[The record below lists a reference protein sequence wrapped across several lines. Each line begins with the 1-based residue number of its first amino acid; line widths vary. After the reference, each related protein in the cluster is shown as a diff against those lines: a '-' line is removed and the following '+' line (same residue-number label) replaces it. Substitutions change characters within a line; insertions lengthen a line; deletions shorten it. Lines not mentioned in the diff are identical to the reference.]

1 MGIIETDRLTKV
13 YSGGVVALS
22 DATIEIEKGEIFA
35 LLGPNG
41 AGKTTLFKSLLSIVS
56 VTRGDA
62 HINGIPI
69 TNPESRK
76 SIGYLPENHRFPEHH
91 TGGSLLQSTAHLYG
105 IGGSSSSARI
115 ESLLELVGMSKWK
128 KTKLRKY
135 SKGMTQRIG
144 LAQALIPDP
153 DILMLDEPTDG
164 VDPVGK
170 IEIRNALKQIKSE
183 GKTIF
188 INSHLLSEV
197 ESVADR
203 VAILVGGK
211 VRRIGSVDELT
222 SRKSQYEIE
231 AAFDETDFD
240 FETIKGRLLEDAGNR
255 IVVELTDENDINAI
269 IDTLRSSSISI
280 RSVKPLKIS
289 LEESFLETVS
299 SSEEPK

>member
-22 DATIEIEKGEIFA
+22 DATIDIERGEIFA

-56 VTRGDA
+56 ITRGDA
-62 HINGIPI
+62 QINGIPVS
-69 TNPESRK
+69 NPESRVGV
-76 SIGYLPENHRFPEHH
+76 GYLPENHRFPEHH
-91 TGGSLLQSTAHLYG
+91 TGGSLLRSTAQLYG
-105 IGGSSSSARI
+105 LNSSASSGRI
-115 ESLLELVGMSKWK
+115 KTLLELVGMSKWEK
-128 KTKLRKY
+128 VKLRKY

-211 VRRIGSVDELT
+211 VRKVGSVDELT
-222 SRKSQYEIE
+222 SRKSQFEIE
-231 AAFDETDFD
+231 AAFDGSDFD
-240 FETIKGRLLEDAGNR
+240 LESIKGRIIAREGNR
-255 IVVELTDENDINAI
+255 VVLELVDEEDINSV
-269 IDTLRSSSISI
+269 IDALRSRNISI
-280 RSVKPLKIS
+280 RSVNPLRIS

-299 SSEEPK
+299 EPEETE